1 MARGGLEPWRE
12 LVAVLAARGDADHDA
27 VHPERI
33 RAPVRQLV
41 LGVRDGVRAD
51 RGSVGLVPVTIGFYL
66 SGNVL
71 DDPHLG
77 QALAF
82 GMLVVLALMMLAYVP
97 LQRRASRWSR

>member
-1 MARGGLEPWRE
+1 MLLFGNSFSAYATAYGLT
-12 LVAVLAARGDADHDA
+12 G
-27 VHPERI
+27 
-33 RAPVRQLV
+33 
-41 LGVRDGVRAD
+41 
-51 RGSVGLVPVTIGFYL
+51 GSVGLVPVTIGFYL